1 MIKPISGG
9 RPMNALYQRLAADPA
24 WMCQAKVDGCRALW
38 DGRELRTRNGQRLDA
53 PAELHGIAERIDGEY
68 LGGVYYAFDLV
79 DHPGTLDERWA
90 ALQALDIQTIPA
102 WVSWRDVQRNQWE
115 GVVFKR
121 RDSVY
126 PRARKK
132 TTSSWV
138 KFRA

>member
-9 RPMNALYQRLAADPA
+9 APNNALYQRLARDPA
-24 WMCQAKVDGCRALW
+24 WMCQAKIDGCRALW
-38 DGRELRTRNGQRLDA
+38 DGVELRTRNGQRLDV
-53 PAELHGIAERIDGEY
+53 PAKLHGITQRVDGEY
-68 LGGVYYAFDLV
+68 LRGVFYAFDLP

-90 ALQALDIQTIPA
+90 ALCALGIQTIPA
-102 WVSWRDVQRNQWE
+102 WVSWRDVTRNGWE

-132 TTSSWV
+132 TTPSWV